1 MARQGVYAAG
11 CQNQRFRC
19 TKPTAAATAAAAEAT
34 AEAAALY
41 ATADDLIRMV
51 TRAANQQLSSGSGS
65 NSSSELQYRVQFAQM
80 YHVLLT
86 YRAAGCAALAL
97 L

>member
-1 MARQGVYAAG
+1 MVRQGVYAAG
-11 CQNQRFRC
+11 CRIQRFRC
-19 TKPTAAATAAAAEAT
+19 TKPTAIAAAEAT

-80 YHVLLT
+80 YNVLLT
-86 YRAAGCAALAL
+86 YRVAGCAALAL